1 MLLLPLSTIKEPNL
15 LRLNHCRTKATQ
27 TVCRP
32 SHDSRQHRRQLKT
45 LAATSNLQT
54 AHIYEKLESITCD
67 LSAFPTCQFF
77 RIEAIIRPWRL
88 EKVVGSLSKSGIKGM
103 TVSSVQGAGV
113 QGGKRERFAGTEFGS
128 DDRFLVD
135 KTRLDVVIVRD
146 QVDTVVRVISASAYT
161 GEIGDGKIFVHP
173 VAEVI
178 RVRTA
183 ETGAVAEKME
193 GGLSDKTL

>member
-1 MLLLPLSTIKEPNL
+1 M
-15 LRLNHCRTKATQ
+15 
-27 TVCRP
+27 
-32 SHDSRQHRRQLKT
+32 
-45 LAATSNLQT
+45 
-54 AHIYEKLESITCD
+54 
-67 LSAFPTCQFF
+67 
-77 RIEAIIRPWRL
+77 
-88 EKVVGSLSKSGIKGM
+88 GSLSKSGIKGM

-146 QVDTVVRVISASAYT
+146 QVDIVVRIISASAYT

-193 GGLSDKTL
+193 GGLSDKKV